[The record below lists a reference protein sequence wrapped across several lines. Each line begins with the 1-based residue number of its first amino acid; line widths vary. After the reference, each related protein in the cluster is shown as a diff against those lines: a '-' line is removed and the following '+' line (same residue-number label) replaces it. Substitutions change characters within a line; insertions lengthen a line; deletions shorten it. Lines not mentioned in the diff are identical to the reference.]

1 MKNKTFFINT
11 LLAVV
16 LGIVLLAAV
25 AVRVFMPIVII
36 PELDIL
42 NMVLISLI
50 TLVAEH
56 YLLEERERNYVWVF
70 VLSCITFAVLPWAAG
85 FIAANEILKVA
96 ITGGAVFTAA
106 AWLFASMQ
114 ERIVSGRSSK
124 LTVVVCAFGIYLA
137 AQCFA
142 GMIL

>member
-1 MKNKTFFINT
+1 MKDKTFFINT

-56 YLLEERERNYVWVF
+56 YLLEEHERNYVWIF
-70 VLSCITFAVLPWAAG
+70 VLSCITFAVLPFAAG
-85 FIAANEILKVA
+85 FTAANKIAKVA
-96 ITGGAVFTAA
+96 VVGGIVFTIVT
-106 AWLFASMQ
+106 WLFTSMQ
-114 ERIVSGRSSK
+114 ERILSGKSSK
-124 LTVVVCAFGIYLA
+124 FTVVVCAFGIYLA

>member
-11 LLAVV
+11 LLAMV

-25 AVRVFMPIVII
+25 VVRVFMPIVII

-42 NMVLISLI
+42 NMVLISLVA
-50 TLVAEH
+50 LVAEH
-56 YLLEERERNYVWVF
+56 YLLEERERNYVWIF
-70 VLSCITFAVLPWAAG
+70 VLSCITFGILPFAAG
-85 FIAANEILKVA
+85 FVAASELIKVA
-96 ITGGAVFTAA
+96 IVGGVVFTAV
-106 AWLFASMQ
+106 AWLFTSMQ
-114 ERIVSGRSSK
+114 ERILSGKSSK

>member
-16 LGIVLLAAV
+16 LGLVLLVAV

-42 NMVLISLI
+42 NMVLISLAA
-50 TLVAEH
+50 LLAEH
-56 YLLEERERNYVWVF
+56 YLLEERERNYVWIF
-70 VLSCITFAVLPWAAG
+70 VLSCITFGLLPWVAG
-85 FIAANEILKVA
+85 FTAAKEIVKVA
-96 ITGGAVFTAA
+96 ITGGIVFTAVT
-106 AWLFASMQ
+106 WLFTSMQ
-114 ERIVSGRSSK
+114 ERILSGKSSK
-124 LTVVVCAFGIYLA
+124 LTIAVCAFGIYLA